1 LAAFKKKIELNNL
14 RMMTILEKI
23 EEMAGT
29 VNRVEIKEKG
39 DPDQQLQEAGAVIET
54 MIAELNEEGANLQKL
69 ADGLY
74 RLGDKSV
81 SVRLNPD
88 AKNQI

>member
-39 DPDQQLQEAGAVIET
+39 DLDQQL
-54 MIAELNEEGANLQKL
+54 
-69 ADGLY
+69 
-74 RLGDKSV
+74 
-81 SVRLNPD
+81 
-88 AKNQI
+88 